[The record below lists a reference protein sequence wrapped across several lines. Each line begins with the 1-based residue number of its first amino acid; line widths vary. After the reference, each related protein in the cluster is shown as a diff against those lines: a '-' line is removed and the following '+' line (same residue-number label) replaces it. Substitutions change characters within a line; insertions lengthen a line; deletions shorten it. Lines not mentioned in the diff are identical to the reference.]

1 MSRNLIN
8 YSQSINIETKIMNI
22 NFTHK
27 QLYPNMNDNPN
38 KYKHYLPQK
47 PKPLKRFS
55 FGGTKIVQSFC
66 IDKPKDRIYIDIKTD
81 VDASAERESKAIKLA
96 FKPHTIDFGKR
107 KNSSMSMACLSNTPR
122 KVHIREVW
130 KKITL

>member
-1 MSRNLIN
+1 MYL
-8 YSQSINIETKIMNI
+8 
-22 NFTHK
+22 NFTYN
-27 QLYPNMNDNPN
+27 QLYPNSNDSPN

-47 PKPLKRFS
+47 QKPIKRFS

-66 IDKPKDRIYIDIKTD
+66 IDKPKYRIHTDIKAD
-81 VDASAERESKAIKLA
+81 VDESAERESKAIELA

-107 KNSSMSMACLSNTPR
+107 KNSSMSMTCLSDTPR
-122 KVHIREVW
+122 KVNIKEVW

>member
-1 MSRNLIN
+1 MYL
-8 YSQSINIETKIMNI
+8 
-22 NFTHK
+22 NFTYN
-27 QLYPNMNDNPN
+27 QLYPNSNDSPN

-47 PKPLKRFS
+47 QKPIKRFS

-66 IDKPKDRIYIDIKTD
+66 IDKPKDRIYIDIKAD
-81 VDASAERESKAIKLA
+81 VDESAERESKAIKSA

-107 KNSSMSMACLSNTPR
+107 KNSNMSMGSLSDTPR
-122 KVHIREVW
+122 QVNIREVW